1 MNTESVY
8 YCVFLLWS
16 TSTCYGL
23 LLLVMVYY
31 YLLWSTTTCYVQL
44 LLVMVYY
51 YLLWSTTTCY
61 GLLLLV
67 MVYYYL
73 LWSTTTCYG
82 LLLLVMVYYYLL
94 TLLLGNRMFFYTAE
108 SEAAFPLANYSPCHI
123 EVSYLP
129 TKC

>member
-8 YCVFLLWS
+8 YWVF
-16 TSTCYGL
+16 
-23 LLLVMVYY
+23 
-31 YLLWSTTTCYVQL
+31 
-44 LLVMVYY
+44 
-51 YLLWSTTTCY
+51 LLWSTTTCY

-82 LLLLVMVYYYLL
+82 LLLLAHVAV
-94 TLLLGNRMFFYTAE
+94 GEKNICYTAV
-108 SEAAFPLANYSPCHI
+108 SEAASPLANYSPCHI